1 MAKRVPADFAGD
13 VLLWAAWLYHVE
25 GRTQNDI
32 AEELE
37 VSRQTVANYL
47 NEAVAKDMVRV
58 ELRPDILARHA
69 TATALADLY
78 GLEAVHIVPTPKS
91 ESQLFKRLGHAG
103 GQVLH
108 NLVSNGDL
116 IGVAF
121 GRTIFRVGMLMPA
134 SNQSKT
140 KVVQVAGC
148 SLGGSDTSP
157 EACASLIA
165 GKLSAE
171 CVNLFAPAYLSTE
184 TLTRDLLAEPT
195 LQRQFQLFEKTNLMI
210 FGIGELNKHTR
221 FYLNEEY
228 FHNDDL
234 RDHYLRLG
242 AASVIMG
249 RFIDADGQEI
259 DGPLLKR
266 TVAIDLDTARA
277 IPVRLAV
284 CGGKEKTEAAD
295 AALRA
300 RFATHLVTDEQTARR
315 LLKAN
320 K

>member
-13 VLLWAAWLYHVE
+13 MLLWAAWLYHVE

-69 TATALADLY
+69 TATALAELY
-78 GLEAVHIVPTPKS
+78 GLEAVHIVPSPKS

-108 NLVSNGDL
+108 NLVSNGDM

-121 GRTIFRVGMLMPA
+121 GRTIFRVGMLMPS
-134 SNQSKT
+134 SNQPKT
-140 KVVQVAGC
+140 KVVQVAVC

-195 LQRQFQLFEKTNLMI
+195 LQRQFQLFKNTDLMI

-249 RFIDADGQEI
+249 RFIDADGNEI
-259 DGPLLKR
+259 DGPLLNR
-266 TVAIDLDTARA
+266 TVAIDLDTARS
-277 IPVRLAV
+277 IPIRLAV

>member
-134 SNQSKT
+134 SNQPKT